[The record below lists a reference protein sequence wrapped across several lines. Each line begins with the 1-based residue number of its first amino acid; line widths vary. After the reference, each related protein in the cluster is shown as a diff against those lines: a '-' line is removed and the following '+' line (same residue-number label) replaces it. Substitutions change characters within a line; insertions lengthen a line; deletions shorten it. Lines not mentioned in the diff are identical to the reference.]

1 MESNFVDYVK
11 IQCRSGKGGRGSM
24 HLRHVKYNPNGG
36 PDGGDGGKGG
46 SIILRGNHN
55 YWTLLH
61 LRFQRHIYAEHGGN
75 GGRDKCH
82 GTNGKDVYIDVP
94 CGTVVYNA
102 ETGKYVCDVMEDG
115 QEIVLLK
122 GGRGGLGNYQFRTS
136 TNQAPRYAQPGEPM
150 QEMTV
155 IMELKLLADVGL
167 VGLPN
172 AGKSTLL
179 SSLSSAKPKI
189 ANYPFTTLEPSLGIV
204 AYRDHQSFVMADIP
218 GIIEGA
224 AEGKGLGLRFLR
236 HIERNSLLLFMV
248 PGDTDDIKKEYE
260 LLLNELEKFNPDMLQ
275 KHRVLA
281 VTKCDLLDEELMEM
295 LRETLPEDLPV
306 VFISSVTGFGLNDL
320 KDVLWKELNAESNKI
335 AGVIA
340 EDTIVHRDK
349 DLSYLAAEVYDEDRD
364 ADEEIFGTDDGE
376 EDDFEDF
383 DDDEIEYIDEGNV
396 EDVDDEGI
404 EYIDESEIEDLDDF
418 EYEEPSEPK

>member
-11 IQCRSGKGGRGSM
+11 ILCRSGKGGRGSM
-24 HLRHVKYNPNGG
+24 HLKHVKYNPNGG

-46 SIILRGNHN
+46 DIILRGNHN

-61 LRFQRHIYAEHGGN
+61 LKYERHIFAEHGGN

-102 ETGKYVCDVMEDG
+102 ETGKYVCDVTYDG
-115 QEIVLLK
+115 QEVVLLK
-122 GGRGGLGNYQFRTS
+122 GGRGGLGNFQFRTA

-167 VGLPN
+167 VGFPN
-172 AGKSTLL
+172 AGKSTLVSAL
-179 SSLSSAKPKI
+179 SNARPKI
-189 ANYPFTTLEPSLGIV
+189 ANYPFTTMEPSLGIV
-204 AYRDHQSFVMADIP
+204 GYRDGKSFVMADIP

-224 AEGKGLGLRFLR
+224 AEGRGLGLRFLR

-248 PGDTDDIKKEYE
+248 PGDTDDIRHEYE
-260 LLLNELEKFNPDMLQ
+260 ILLDELRRFNPDLLT

-281 VTKCDLLDEELMEM
+281 ITKCDLLDEELMQM
-295 LRETLPEDLPV
+295 LSEGLPTDLPV
-306 VFISSVTGFGLNDL
+306 VFISAVTGFHLDEL
-320 KDVLWKELNAESNKI
+320 KDVLWRELNAESNKLVV
-335 AGVIA
+335 AA
-340 EDTIVHRDK
+340 TEETIVHRDK
-349 DLSYLAAEVYDEDRD
+349 DMAHFAEELADQGEDED
-364 ADEEIFGTDDGE
+364 
-376 EDDFEDF
+376 
-383 DDDEIEYIDEGNV
+383 IEYIDE
-396 EDVDDEGI
+396 D
-404 EYIDESEIEDLDDF
+404 EIEDVEDLEDF
-418 EYEEPSEPK
+418 EYVEDL

>member
-1 MESNFVDYVK
+1 
-11 IQCRSGKGGRGSM
+11 M

-36 PDGGDGGKGG
+36 PDGGDGGNGG

-61 LRFQRHIYAEHGGN
+61 LRYQRHIYAEHGGN

-82 GTNGKDVYIDVP
+82 GTNGKDIYIDVP

-102 ETGKYVCDVMEDG
+102 ETGKYVCDVMEDK
-115 QEIVLLK
+115 QEVVLLK
-122 GGRGGLGNYQFRTS
+122 GGRGGLGNFQFRTA

-150 QEMTV
+150 QEMTI

-179 SSLSSAKPKI
+179 SALSSTRPKI

-204 AYRDHQSFVMADIP
+204 GYRDNQSFVMADIP

-248 PGDTDDIKKEYE
+248 PGDTDDIKKEYQ
-260 LLLNELEKFNPDMLQ
+260 LLLNELEQFNPEMLQ

-281 VTKCDLLDEELMEM
+281 VTKCDLLDDELIEM
-295 LRETLPEDLPV
+295 LKETLPDDLQV
-306 VFISSVTGFGLNDL
+306 VFISAVTGQGLDEL
-320 KDVLWKELNAESNKI
+320 KDVLWKELNSESNKI

-340 EDTIVHRDK
+340 GDTLVHRDK

-364 ADEEIFGTDDGE
+364 ADEEIYGGDYDE
-376 EDDFEDF
+376 
-383 DDDEIEYIDEGNV
+383 DDDEFDGIEEIDDIEYVDDIEDADDIEYIDIDDV
-396 EDVDDEGI
+396 EDL
-404 EYIDESEIEDLDDF
+404 EDA
-418 EYEEPSEPK
+418 EEQKEK